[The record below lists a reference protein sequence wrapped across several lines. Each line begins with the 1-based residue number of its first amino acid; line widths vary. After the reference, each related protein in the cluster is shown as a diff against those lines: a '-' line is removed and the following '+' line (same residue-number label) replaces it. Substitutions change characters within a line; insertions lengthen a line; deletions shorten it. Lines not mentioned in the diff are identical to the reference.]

1 MLFPAWYHGLK
12 YLTGNEL
19 RLGETLYSSEY
30 LQSANGTYFLQLQ
43 NDGDL
48 VLYGNYDG
56 EATQVWSSGTG
67 GGSVQMYRLETTEEG
82 GNLVILDSAGNTIW
96 TTGWQFNRF
105 FSPPKSWPKSS
116 PNASLVLRMR

>member
-67 GGSVQMYRLETTEEG
+67 MNCIKIGLPGKL
-82 GNLVILDSAGNTIW
+82 ILSM
-96 TTGWQFNRF
+96 R
-105 FSPPKSWPKSS
+105 K
-116 PNASLVLRMR
+116 VLREVLFS